1 VISTDL
7 NVLDE
12 LYLHLDREDEPWSVH
27 LEVGLTGRV
36 DEARLRDAIVVGMR
50 AHPLARARLRAAA
63 PTDVRYHWEVV
74 DEFDEIPL
82 QIVDCADDAALVR
95 AREQLLSRSPSLET
109 SPPFAVMLA
118 HDPAGDSVVLNLSHA
133 VGDGISAVR
142 LMASFL
148 RAYAGEPDPPA
159 PVDPL
164 DVRDI
169 GRLVGSRSLTARL
182 ARGRTLL
189 EGTARLAE
197 SPARIA
203 GDGNSER
210 PGYGF
215 SLLQLDADDLMAL
228 AARRRDGATIN
239 DVLLACFAVTIRRW
253 NERHGTP
260 AGPLML
266 TMPVN
271 LRAAD
276 WRNEVLGNFA
286 SYVSV
291 RFATEDQASI
301 PVAVAGARSR
311 TRKIKSQGAAG
322 LAVDLLELPTA
333 TLPTAV
339 KQRFQDLITLTGSRL
354 LDTAMLSNLGRLGAV
369 PHLGESAGEV
379 RHVWFSPP
387 GRMPMGASLGAASYD
402 GTLFLCLRYR
412 HALFDS
418 AAAIA
423 FTALLRDTL
432 TTP

>member
-1 VISTDL
+1 VISTEL

-12 LYLHLDREDEPWSVH
+12 FYLHLDREDEPWSVH
-27 LEVGLTGRV
+27 LEVGVTGRL
-36 DEARLRDAIVVGMR
+36 DERRLRDAIAAGMS
-50 AHPLARARLRAAA
+50 AHPLARARLRPAA
-63 PTDVRYHWEVV
+63 PTSVRYHWELV
-74 DEFDEIPL
+74 DDLDEIPL
-82 QIVDCADDAALVR
+82 QVVDCADDAAVAR
-95 AREQLLSRSPSLET
+95 AREQLLSRSPSLAS

-118 HDPAGDSVVLNLSHA
+118 RHPTGDSLLLNLSHA
-133 VGDGISAVR
+133 AGDGISAVR

-169 GRLVGSRSLTARL
+169 GRLVGSHSLTARL

-189 EGTARLAE
+189 DGAGRLAE

-203 GDGNSER
+203 RDGHSER

-215 SLLQLDADDLMAL
+215 SLLELGPEELTAL
-228 AARRRDGATIN
+228 TARRREGATIN
-239 DVLLACFAVTIRRW
+239 DVLLAGYAVTIHRW

-260 AGPLML
+260 PAPLML

-271 LRAAD
+271 LRAD
-276 WRNEVLGNFA
+276 EWRNEVLGNFA

-291 RFATEDQASI
+291 RFAREDQTSMPI
-301 PVAVAGARSR
+301 AVAAAASR

-333 TLPTAV
+333 TLPTVV
-339 KQRFQDLITLTGSRL
+339 KQRFQDLITITGSRL
-354 LDTAMLSNLGRLGAV
+354 LDTAMLSNLGRLAAV
-369 PHLGESAGEV
+369 PHLGEPAGQV
-379 RHVWFSPP
+379 RRVWFSPP

-418 AAAIA
+418 EAAAA
-423 FTALLRDTL
+423 FTALLRDSL

>member
-1 VISTDL
+1 
-7 NVLDE
+7 
-12 LYLHLDREDEPWSVH
+12 
-27 LEVGLTGRV
+27 
-36 DEARLRDAIVVGMR
+36 MR

-74 DEFDEIPL
+74 DELDKIPL
-82 QIVDCADDAALVR
+82 EVVDCADDAALAR

-109 SPPFAVMLA
+109 SPPFAVTLA
-118 HDPAGDSVVLNLSHA
+118 RNPAGDSVLLNLSHA

-164 DVRDI
+164 EVRDI
-169 GRLVGSRSLTARL
+169 GQLVGSRSVTARL
-182 ARGRTLL
+182 ARGRALL

-203 GDGNSER
+203 ADGSSER

-215 SLLQLDADDLMAL
+215 SLLQLGPEEL
-228 AARRRDGATIN
+228 AAVTARRREGATIN
-239 DVLLACFAVTIRRW
+239 DVLLAGFAVTIRRW

-260 AGPLML
+260 AARLML

-271 LRAAD
+271 LRAD
-276 WRNEVLGNFA
+276 EWRNEVLGNFA

-291 RFATEDQASI
+291 RFATDEQTSI
-301 PVAVAGARSR
+301 PVAVAAARSR

-333 TLPTAV
+333 TLPTVV

-354 LDTAMLSNLGRLGAV
+354 LDTAMLSNLGRLEAA

-379 RHVWFSPP
+379 RHLWFSPP

-412 HALFDS
+412 HALFDGD
-418 AAAIA
+418 AATA
-423 FTALLRDTL
+423 FTALLHDTL
-432 TTP
+432 TTPEQSETHRYA

>member
-27 LEVGLTGRV
+27 LEVGLTGRL
-36 DEARLRDAIVVGMR
+36 DERRFRAAIVAGMG
-50 AHPLARARLRAAA
+50 AHPLARARLRDAAL
-63 PTDVRYHWEVV
+63 TDVRYHWELV
-74 DEFDEIPL
+74 DELDEIPL
-82 QIVDCADDAALVR
+82 QVVDCADEAALAR

-109 SPPFAVMLA
+109 SPPFAVTLA
-118 HDPAGDSVVLNLSHA
+118 HGPDGDSVLLNLSHA

-182 ARGRTLL
+182 ARGRALL

-203 GDGNSER
+203 ADGASER

-215 SLLQLDADDLMAL
+215 SLLELGPKEL
-228 AARRRDGATIN
+228 ASLTARRREGATIN
-239 DVLLACFAVTIRRW
+239 DVLLAGFAVTIRRW

-260 AGPLML
+260 AAPVML

-271 LRAAD
+271 LRAD
-276 WRNEVLGNFA
+276 EWRNEVLGNFA

-291 RFATEDQASI
+291 RFSTEEQASV
-301 PVAVAGARSR
+301 PVAVAAARSR

-333 TLPTAV
+333 TLPTV
-339 KQRFQDLITLTGSRL
+339 LKQRFQDLITLTGSRL

-402 GTLFLCLRYR
+402 GTLFLCLRHR
-412 HALFDS
+412 HALFDGD
-418 AAAIA
+418 AATA
-423 FTALLRDTL
+423 FIALLHDTL

>member
-12 LYLHLDREDEPWSVH
+12 FYLHLDREDEPWSVH
-27 LEVGLTGRV
+27 LEVGLGGRL
-36 DEARLRDAIVVGMR
+36 DERCLRDAIEAGMG

-74 DEFDEIPL
+74 DELDEIPL
-82 QIVDCADDAALVR
+82 QVVDCADDAALAR
-95 AREQLLSRSPSLET
+95 ARETLLSRSPSLEST
-109 SPPFAVMLA
+109 PPFAVTLA
-118 HDPAGDSVVLNLSHA
+118 HTPAGDSLLLNLSHA

-159 PVDPL
+159 AVDPL

-169 GRLVGSRSLTARL
+169 GRLVGSRSMTARL
-182 ARGRTLL
+182 ARSRALL

-203 GDGNSER
+203 GDGGSER

-215 SLLQLDADDLMAL
+215 SLLAL
-228 AARRRDGATIN
+228 GPEELTAVTARRQEGATIN
-239 DVLLACFAVTIRRW
+239 DVLLAGFAVTIRRW
-253 NERHGTP
+253 NERHDTPVGT
-260 AGPLML
+260 LTL

-271 LRAAD
+271 LRAAE
-276 WRNEVLGNFA
+276 WRNEVLGNYA

-291 RFATEDQASI
+291 RFATDEQVSI
-301 PVAVAGARSR
+301 PVAVSAARSR

-333 TLPTAV
+333 TLPTVV

-354 LDTAMLSNLGRLGAV
+354 LDTAMLSNLGRLEAV
-369 PHLGESAGEV
+369 PQLGESAGEV

-418 AAAIA
+418 DAAAA
-423 FTALLRDTL
+423 FTALLRGTL